1 MSVEPA
7 LELTVSP
14 LPSVGAVAP
23 SVAGPTGSGAISA
36 TELAGRPFVLYFY
49 PKDATPGCTV
59 EAHDFRDAS
68 AQFAVVGVRIIGVS
82 RDSARSHARFCEK
95 EGLTFPLIADE
106 SGVLCAAF
114 GVWQEKKQYGRS
126 YMGIVRSTFLIGADG
141 RVAAVWSPVKVKGHV
156 EAVLAAARALPAT

>member
-1 MSVEPA
+1 MSVEPS
-7 LELTVSP
+7 LDLIVSP
-14 LPSVGAVAP
+14 LPSVGEAAP
-23 SVAGPTGSGAISA
+23 PVAGPTGSGAISA
-36 TELAGRPFVLYFY
+36 ADLAGRPFVLYFY

-68 AQFAVVGVRIIGVS
+68 AQFEATGVRIVGVS

-95 EGLTFPLIADE
+95 EGLTFPLISDE
-106 SGVLCAAF
+106 NGALCAAF

-156 EAVLAAARALPAT
+156 EAVLAAARALSGA